1 MPVNVFEWELNDSL
15 YQKYNIGIYGTG
27 KKVVDR
33 LIKYYKK
40 EMADGS
46 SQTESLELILNQYED
61 QISNFKNKIEIL

>member
-1 MPVNVFEWELNDSL
+1 
-15 YQKYNIGIYGTG
+15 
-27 KKVVDR
+27 VVDR